1 MAWVDAERQRA
12 FDTWLAGV
20 QGRFG
25 LLPASVRIA
34 SADASFRRYL
44 RVDANGTGTTT
55 SALTGNAGASNPS
68 AGTPAASYIV
78 MDAPP
83 AKEDCR
89 PFAQVSGLLC
99 QAGLR
104 VPEVLAWDEAAGFML
119 LPDLGDTTYLA
130 DLSRLDFGQR
140 TDLKRADG
148 LYRDAIDALVRLQL
162 GTTAAQGHV
171 PPYDRALM
179 QREVDLFPDWY
190 VAKHRGVTIDA
201 KQRAILDQAFD
212 TILNVCLAQP
222 MVLVHRDFHS
232 RNLMVQP
239 DQPGAQPGVLDF
251 QDAVWGPVTY
261 DLVSLLRDAYI
272 DWDES
277 IQIDW
282 AVRYWEQARKAG
294 LPVSAD
300 FGDFWRDLD
309 WMGLQRHLKVL
320 GIFCR
325 LSHRDGKHGYLAD
338 LPRVWHQAHRIAA
351 RYSVLRPL
359 SRLLEEWSDVTITS
373 GYTF

>member
-1 MAWVDAERQRA
+1 VTWVDAEREHA

-20 QGRFG
+20 QSRFG

-44 RVDANGTGTTT
+44 RVDASGSG
-55 SALTGNAGASNPS
+55 SASG
-68 AGTPAASYIV
+68 PAASYIV

-89 PFAQVSGLLC
+89 PFAQVCGLLG

-104 VPEVLAWDEAAGFML
+104 VPEVLDWNESAGFML
-119 LPDLGDTTYLA
+119 LADLGDTTYLA
-130 DLSRLDFGQR
+130 DLTKLDFSQR
-140 TDLKRADG
+140 ADLKRADG
-148 LYRDAIDALVRLQL
+148 LYRDAIDALVRMQL
-162 GTTAAQGHV
+162 GNSAAQGHV

-190 VAKHRGVTIDA
+190 VGKHRGVTIDA
-201 KQRAILDQAFD
+201 KQRAILDQAFE

-338 LPRVWHQAHRIAA
+338 LPRVWHQAHHIAA
-351 RYSVLRPL
+351 RYSGLRPL
-359 SRLLEEWSDVTITS
+359 SRLLEEWSDVAITT